1 MTIHEN
7 GSGWIVR
14 AADRQLEIDTNT
26 LVLTLTD
33 TAAGRRW
40 TTVRGE
46 DHILLR
52 TEEGERLVRLADAAV
67 KTFEIRRSGYYE
79 GVYATLSG
87 FPDADDA
94 SGAAQRRLSVRLS
107 VLLYTHTGELV
118 CELHPLER
126 DAGDIVHI
134 AWPAPFGFGGEAPGL
149 YTAVPMMQGF
159 LVPADWEAEIVRYE
173 DGFFHGRDAY
183 MPWWGQTDGEHGYT
197 AIVDTFWDAKGHFD
211 HAPRLHSHFGVRWL
225 PSLGRYD
232 DNRSVRYRFGPK
244 MDYVEMAK
252 IYRAYVKSI
261 GRFRSMAEKIAE
273 NPRVGRLLGAAVV
286 NTLIHFYAVPESD
299 YYDPDHPEKN
309 DERHSFALRAEQ
321 LAKLKDAYDGP
332 VYVHLDGWGQRGY
345 DNLHPDVLP
354 PSPVNGGW
362 EGMRLLRQRCEELGY
377 LLALHDQYRDFYHDA
392 PSYGAEQAVMD
403 RDGNNE
409 LCTIWPGGAHH
420 FLSASLAK
428 GYVERNYEQLESEG
442 VLPDGAYLDV
452 FAVIALEEDYHP
464 AHPMTRK
471 SCMEHRLSCFHSI
484 RSRGMIASS
493 EEPVDWA
500 LPALDLVHHG
510 PYARNPN
517 PGKGPVVGVPVPLF
531 SLVYHDAVFLPW
543 FPGEGEWG
551 IPPEDWGFLH
561 GLLNAGLPCLNIEPT
576 AAEVALARE
585 MSELHLRVGGLEMTG
600 HSFIDGNL
608 RRQRAVYEDGTV
620 VEIDLDTKEY
630 AVRYGEETADV
641 RSPRL

>member
-1 MTIHEN
+1 
-7 GSGWIVR
+7 
-14 AADRQLEIDTNT
+14 
-26 LVLTLTD
+26 
-33 TAAGRRW
+33 
-40 TTVRGE
+40 
-46 DHILLR
+46 
-52 TEEGERLVRLADAAV
+52 
-67 KTFEIRRSGYYE
+67 
-79 GVYATLSG
+79 
-87 FPDADDA
+87 
-94 SGAAQRRLSVRLS
+94 
-107 VLLYTHTGELV
+107 
-118 CELHPLER
+118 
-126 DAGDIVHI
+126 
-134 AWPAPFGFGGEAPGL
+134 
-149 YTAVPMMQGF
+149 MMQGF

-173 DGFFHGRDAY
+173 DGFLHGRDAY
-183 MPWWGQTDGEHGYT
+183 MPWWGQTDGAHGYT
-197 AIVDTFWDAKGHFD
+197 AIVDTFWDAKGNFD

-225 PSLGRYD
+225 PALGRYD
-232 DNRSVRYRFGPK
+232 DNRSVRYRFGSK
-244 MDYVEMAK
+244 MDYVDMAK

-273 NPRVGRLLGAAVV
+273 NPRVGRLRGAAVV

-428 GYVERNYEQLESEG
+428 GYVERNYERLEAEG

-484 RSRGMIASS
+484 RSRGLIASS

-510 PYARNPN
+510 PYARDPN
-517 PGKGPVVGVPVPLF
+517 PGKGPVVGIPVPLF

-543 FPGEGEWG
+543 FPGEGGVGHSAGGLG
-551 IPPEDWGFLH
+551 IPARPAERRTAVPEHRADRRG
-561 GLLNAGLPCLNIEPT
+561 GRAGPRDVGAAPPGRLPGDDR
-576 AAEVALARE
+576 AQ
-585 MSELHLRVGGLEMTG
+585 
-600 HSFIDGNL
+600 L
-608 RRQRAVYEDGTV
+608 RRRQCPQA
-620 VEIDLDTKEY
+620 
-630 AVRYGEETADV
+630 AVRLRRRHRRRDRPRYEGICRPV
-641 RSPRL
+641 RRGAGRCPQSGSIGQSWRFRRTGCSRKTSTRFWTSGSIRIRIRCKTRCSARRKKRCTRPFISKTIICI